1 MVADVWGVQVER
13 ATPAQT
19 PPAADPRIAG
29 LLELLQLTS
38 NGTMLLNT
46 NGEVVYFGGDAPL
59 LLGLDPQAA
68 VQRTIFEVTPIVA
81 HAAIGAAFEH
91 ARSGVSDPPFLV
103 ETEMVDGGVRS
114 ITLQLVPLIEN
125 GSVLAVSTSVMEV
138 SSRKAANAAL
148 HGDLLSSQEMA
159 KASSL
164 TFFHLDGRGQ
174 CTFMAESWNRAT
186 GQPLP
191 DALGTG
197 WLQAIP
203 EAGRKVFRAV
213 AGAAHQSRQGWITD
227 LPIFRRSGE
236 VVETRAAASP
246 IMDSKGATVGY
257 VGAIHFAELPI
268 DASKA
273 HYLPPRETASPP
285 AAETAA
291 YQQPTTQLAQETADP
306 ADDFLAES
314 ASPQFVP
321 AQTTPAPQPEQA
333 LATELSFSPETV
345 QAPIAPAPKFGLR
358 EAATLGEWTPPALQE
373 GFTDASLLLAAK
385 PVSSEDTVVNDEPG
399 VDKTTGLANKLL
411 FAQHV
416 QATTARMQADAL
428 TVSVSF
434 IDLHGL
440 DLQKAAV
447 GTRVANDYLFLLAKR
462 LEATIRSIEIAGRID
477 GNILAVLSINWLFAE
492 DLPVVARRLLAKLSE
507 PLAGKE
513 NSDLIVPMNLGMA
526 VASPNEDVN
535 SLFRRAWEAL
545 QIAKTR
551 GNAEFEINI
560 NA

>member
-1 MVADVWGVQVER
+1 
-13 ATPAQT
+13 
-19 PPAADPRIAG
+19 
-29 LLELLQLTS
+29 
-38 NGTMLLNT
+38 MLLNT

-103 ETEMVDGGVRS
+103 ETEMADGSVRS

-125 GSVLAVSTSVMEV
+125 GSVLAVTTSVMEV

-148 HGDLLSSQEMA
+148 HGDLVSSQEMA

-174 CTFMAESWNRAT
+174 CTFMAESWNGAT

-268 DASKA
+268 EASKA
-273 HYLPPRETASPP
+273 HYLPPREPATPP

-291 YQQPTTQLAQETADP
+291 YQEPTTQFAQEATDP
-306 ADDFLAES
+306 ADDFLAEN

-321 AQTTPAPQPEQA
+321 AQTVNHVASAATPTAIAHSAPAGPVEHAASTAPLSHLEQTAHQAPAAQPEPA
-333 LATELSFSPETV
+333 LATELSFTPEPV
-345 QAPIAPAPKFGLR
+345 RVPIAPAPKFGLR
-358 EAATLGEWTPPALQE
+358 EAATSGEWTPPALQD
-373 GFTDASLLLAAK
+373 GFTDASLLLGAK
-385 PVSSEDTVVNDEPG
+385 PASSEDTIVNDEPG

-492 DLPVVARRLLAKLSE
+492 DLPVVARRLIAKLSE

-545 QIAKTR
+545 QIARAR
-551 GNAEFEINI
+551 GTGEFEINV